1 MGAFYDSPAF
11 GDGSKGEVEI
21 IAGVKIHRASRQPC
35 PVCGHPTGDCGGES
49 GPPKTIFGYNTN
61 SSLDD
66 NLTFYVEEDY
76 VEEHEIAPG
85 VTTKTIIYR
94 AGQHIPLNT
103 AKELGLI

>member
-11 GDGSKGEVEI
+11 GGNARGETEI
-21 IAGVKIHRASRQPC
+21 IAGVKFLRADRQPC
-35 PVCGHPTGDCGGES
+35 LVCGHPTGDCKGES
-49 GPPKTIFGYNTN
+49 GPPHTIFGYNTN
-61 SSLDD
+61 STLDD

-85 VTTKTIIYR
+85 ITTKTIVYR
-94 AGQHIPLNT
+94 AGQHIPLQI